1 MKIGEGTA
9 YNNHCRS
16 TDFLKLDLL
25 AHYLERPIMVRPT
38 RHDAILTIA
47 IWFCLVG
54 SSWVSGFQLQLLE
67 YSQGELLSIEQVG
80 ERRYAIVAKEAGQI
94 AYITAAT
101 LNTETK
107 VDSLVGPRLF
117 VDRPVM
123 AVSSAVTNN
132 QLYLALVFHDG
143 NANRIVGRFE
153 DRLELRLYRW
163 GENAWEQML
172 GTRLLKQ
179 KEMNKYFETSVLLES
194 ASDNLRLYL
203 ISNNRGTK
211 SIARYDLLDTSPLP
225 EMKLIS
231 KSIHPSKNFSLKS
244 NGDSL
249 ACCSTSDAGDSASA
263 NLSIYVGK
271 DSYTTSERLSGE
283 PSRSLVATTKSGDS
297 IFAFVHKGSAQVELF
312 CVLRPATEPER
323 IRRVIQSEGVAEILD
338 LALRDHT
345 VSILFREGNR
355 LRVKNFDLNAAGIEY
370 KNIHEIDVASEAS
383 SSMYLFSKGDN
394 NLLHLPWRDMKPD
407 PSNSKVLLNSILQI
421 QAQ

>member
-1 MKIGEGTA
+1 
-9 YNNHCRS
+9 
-16 TDFLKLDLL
+16 
-25 AHYLERPIMVRPT
+25 MVRPT

-47 IWFCLVG
+47 ILFCLVG

-67 YSQGELLSIEQVG
+67 YSKGELLSVEQLG

-94 AYITAAT
+94 AFITAAT

-123 AVSSAVTNN
+123 SVSSTVAND

-143 NANRIVGRFE
+143 NANRIVGRFD
-153 DRLELRLYRW
+153 DRLELRMYRW
-163 GENAWEQML
+163 GENAWEQVL
-172 GTRLLKQ
+172 GTRLLPQ
-179 KEMNKYFETSVLLES
+179 KELDKHFETSVLLES
-194 ASDNLRLYL
+194 AGDNLRLNL

-231 KSIHPSKNFSLKS
+231 KSIHPSKQFSLKS

-249 ACCSTSDAGDSASA
+249 ACCSTRDAGDSTSA

-271 DSYTTSERLSGE
+271 DSFTTSERLSGE
-283 PSRSLVATTKSGDS
+283 ASRSLVATTKSGDS
-297 IFAFVHKGSAQVELF
+297 IFAFVRKGSAEVELF
-312 CVLRPATEPER
+312 CVLRPATEAER
-323 IRRVIQSEGVAEILD
+323 LRRVLQIEGDTELLD
-338 LALRDHT
+338 MALRGHT

-355 LRVKNFDLNAAGIEY
+355 LRVKDFDLNAAGIEY
-370 KNIHEIDVASEAS
+370 KNIHEIELAGQGM
-383 SSMYLFSKGDN
+383 SSMHMFSKIDN

-407 PSNSKVLLNSILQI
+407 PSNNKILLNSILQV